1 MTERLYFA
9 DSHLTHFSARVVE
22 RLTHD
27 GKPAVILDR
36 TGFYPTGG
44 GQPYDLGRI
53 AGVPVIDV
61 VAREGDKA
69 IIHVTTEA
77 VAGDDVACA
86 LDWARR
92 FDHMQHHTG
101 QHILTQAFVQTCG
114 VGTVGFHLSADT
126 VTIDLDQWA
135 LTAAQ
140 IASAEDLANQI
151 VFEARPVTT
160 RIVDPDTAEG
170 VRMRRLPDTLVTG
183 GLRVVEVA
191 DFDVTACGGTHVR
204 TTGEIGMIKVVR
216 TEKRGDKLR
225 VEFKCG
231 GRALQDYRIK
241 SDVLGRIAGGLN
253 AHFSDADAMVA
264 KLQEDYRSAARALK
278 AASTQLVEYE
288 AASLI
293 AETEQENGRKLIRR
307 AYDHRDPAELK
318 LLAQRLSAADGVIAL
333 LGSAGEK
340 ALLIFARSADRT
352 EDMNALLKRALA
364 QLGDA
369 RGGGQPN
376 MAQGGGVLA
385 DEAAIRRAIEDAAA
399 HLG

>member
-1 MTERLYFA
+1 MTERLYYA
-9 DSHLTHFSARVVE
+9 DAYQTRFSANVVE
-22 RLTHD
+22 RLTHN

-36 TGFYPTGG
+36 TCFYPTGG
-44 GQPYDLGRI
+44 GQPHDHGQI
-53 AGVPVIDV
+53 AGVPLLDV
-61 VAREGDKA
+61 VARESDKA
-69 IIHVTTEA
+69 VIHVLAEA
-77 VAGDDVACA
+77 VNGDEMLCE

-114 VGTVGFHLSADT
+114 AGTVGFHLSADT
-126 VTIDLDQWA
+126 VTIDLDQGA
-135 LTAAQ
+135 LSAAQ
-140 IASAEDLANQI
+140 IATAEDLANQV

-160 RIVDPDTAEG
+160 RIVDPEAAEG

-204 TTGEIGMIKVVR
+204 STGEIGIIKVVK

-231 GRALQDYRIK
+231 GRALHDYRVK
-241 SDVLGRIAGGLN
+241 SDVLGRIAGALN
-253 AHFSDADAMVA
+253 AHFSEADAVVA

-278 AASTQLVEYE
+278 ATSSQLVEYE

-293 AETEQENGRKLIRR
+293 AETASENGRRLIIRV
-307 AYDHRDPAELK
+307 YDQRDPAELK

-333 LGSAGEK
+333 LGSAGDK
-340 ALLIFARSADRT
+340 SLLIFARSADRT
-352 EDMNALLKRALA
+352 EDMNALLKRALT

-376 MAQGGGVLA
+376 MAQGGGIAA
-385 DEAAIRRAIEDAAA
+385 DEAAIRRALEDAAVQ
-399 HLG
+399 LG

>member
-1 MTERLYFA
+1 
-9 DSHLTHFSARVVE
+9 
-22 RLTHD
+22 
-27 GKPAVILDR
+27 
-36 TGFYPTGG
+36 
-44 GQPYDLGRI
+44 
-53 AGVPVIDV
+53 VPLLDV
-61 VAREGDKA
+61 VARESDKA
-69 IIHVTTEA
+69 VIHVLAEA
-77 VAGDDVACA
+77 VNGDEMLCE

-114 VGTVGFHLSADT
+114 AGTVGFHLSADT
-126 VTIDLDQWA
+126 VTIDLDQGA
-135 LTAAQ
+135 LSAAQ
-140 IASAEDLANQI
+140 IATAEDLANQV

-160 RIVDPDTAEG
+160 RIVDPEAAEG

-204 TTGEIGMIKVVR
+204 STGEIGIIKVVK

-231 GRALQDYRIK
+231 GRALHDYRVK
-241 SDVLGRIAGGLN
+241 SDVLGRIAGALN
-253 AHFSDADAMVA
+253 AHFSEADAVVA

-278 AASTQLVEYE
+278 ATSSQLVEYE

-293 AETEQENGRKLIRR
+293 AETASENGRRLIIRV
-307 AYDHRDPAELK
+307 YDQRDPAELK

-333 LGSAGEK
+333 LGSAGDK
-340 ALLIFARSADRT
+340 SLLIFARSADRT
-352 EDMNALLKRALA
+352 EDMNALLKRALT

-376 MAQGGGVLA
+376 MAQGGGIAA
-385 DEAAIRRAIEDAAA
+385 DEAAIRRALEDAAVQ
-399 HLG
+399 LG